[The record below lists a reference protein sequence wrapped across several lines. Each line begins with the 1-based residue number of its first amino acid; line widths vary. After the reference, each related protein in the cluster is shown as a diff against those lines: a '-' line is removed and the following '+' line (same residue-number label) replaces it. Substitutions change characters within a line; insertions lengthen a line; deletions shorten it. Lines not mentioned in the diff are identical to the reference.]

1 MPRGGFRPGAGRKP
15 AGIATKGQPISI
27 RLPEDLVA
35 ELDRQ
40 AAQTGAS
47 RSVMVER
54 LVRQALVLDVSACAL
69 DGNR

>member
-35 ELDRQ
+35 ELNRMMVQ
-40 AAQTGAS
+40 SGAS
-47 RSVMVER
+47 RSAVIER
-54 LVRQALVLDVSACAL
+54 LVRQALAIGS
-69 DGNR
+69 

>member
-15 AGIATKGQPISI
+15 VGASAKGQPISI
-27 RLPEDLVA
+27 RLPDDLLA
-35 ELDRQ
+35 ELERQ

-54 LVRQALVLDVSACAL
+54 LVRQALAIGS
-69 DGNR
+69 